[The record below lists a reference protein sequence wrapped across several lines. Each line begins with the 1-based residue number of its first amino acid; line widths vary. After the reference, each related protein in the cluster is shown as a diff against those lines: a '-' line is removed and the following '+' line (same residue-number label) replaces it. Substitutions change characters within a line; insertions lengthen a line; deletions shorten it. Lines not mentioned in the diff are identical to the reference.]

1 VTNVSKCATGHIELA
16 FQELDAMD
24 APSAESMW
32 QGVVAGVA
40 VIGIVAVIAT

>member
-1 VTNVSKCATGHIELA
+1 MNTGAINQVDLA

-40 VIGIVAVIAT
+40 VIGIVAIIAT